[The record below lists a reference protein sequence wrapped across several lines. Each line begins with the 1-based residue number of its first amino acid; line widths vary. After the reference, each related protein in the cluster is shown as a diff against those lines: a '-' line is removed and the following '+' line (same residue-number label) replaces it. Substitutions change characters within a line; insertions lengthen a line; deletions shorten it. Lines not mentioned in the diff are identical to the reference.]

1 MKQNI
6 VFLTGAGISVESGLT
21 TFRGNGGMW
30 DEYPVEQVAS
40 HTGWLRDPSLV
51 TRFYNGLRTRMADIH
66 PNQAHIIMAQM
77 EQRHN
82 VRVITQNVDDLHE
95 RAGSHNVLHLH
106 GELMKVCSSADV
118 ENPRYW
124 KTLTPETGVV
134 EPGTKAGDGSLLRPY
149 IVFFEEPVPNIE
161 PAIRLVEKA
170 DIMVVVGSSLVVYPA
185 AGLIR
190 YVRPGTPIYVI
201 DPSPVNVDVPDVT
214 FIRETASKG
223 MEVFEER
230 LEIRD

>member
-1 MKQNI
+1 MKNI

-40 HTGWLRDPSLV
+40 HTGWLKDPALV
-51 TRFYNGLRTRMADIH
+51 TSFYNRMRVRMADIH
-66 PNQAHIIMAQM
+66 PNEAHTIMAEM
-77 EQRHN
+77 EREHN

-95 RAGSHNVLHLH
+95 QAGSHNVLHLH

-124 KTLTPETGVV
+124 RTLTPETGIV

-161 PAIRLVEKA
+161 PAIRLVQKA
-170 DIMVVVGSSLVVYPA
+170 DVMVVVGSSLVVYPA
-185 AGLIR
+185 AGLIQ
-190 YVRPGTPIYVI
+190 YAQPGTPIYVI
-201 DPSPVNVDVPDVT
+201 DPSPVDVTHPDVH
-214 FIRETASKG
+214 FIRATASEG
-223 MEVFEER
+223 MR
-230 LEIRD
+230 KLRDLLTKTT